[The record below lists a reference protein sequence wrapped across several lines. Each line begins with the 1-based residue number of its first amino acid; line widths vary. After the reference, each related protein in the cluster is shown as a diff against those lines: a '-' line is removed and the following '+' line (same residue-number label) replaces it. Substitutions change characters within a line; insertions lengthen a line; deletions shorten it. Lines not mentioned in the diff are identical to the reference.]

1 MKKEN
6 QNETLA
12 NEAKKWQS
20 SQQSAKEFRIKE
32 KQRREAAEKEWSEH
46 RTVMNAFSYSF
57 YFVTFKET
65 IEDPCWPHCDV
76 DVYDCEINYPSSEII
91 ELLMKRGNHK
101 EVMAMIRSYQE
112 EPPYYTGNRHIQGAN
127 TPLQMPQVLQ
137 NFIVTRG
144 NLEEMSLF
152 CQKQGF
158 GAEGQDILLSR
169 GNHNELMWYL
179 EKHGF
184 LLEQQKKLI
193 ARGNYDEI
201 RQHILHHALADELLD
216 EILNKLELG
225 KTEPFYK
232 FINIREFPVHKQVAL
247 LKIAKEPEFM
257 AYIERYGFWKQVLPD
272 LVRLRSDKELIA
284 YIKKHH
290 YLDSGIDN
298 LAKRGNK
305 ELSLFYIEN
314 HCDEYWYSFIKA
326 YSSVEKLDYDVL
338 LKLYTNVKRPDYRT
352 LPESNLNELELM
364 QDGMHS
370 EVISFLNGRTTE
382 LDLFTEATLFF
393 RNFPDEYELYL
404 KNIGRRKENSK
415 A

>member
-1 MKKEN
+1 M
-6 QNETLA
+6 
-12 NEAKKWQS
+12 
-20 SQQSAKEFRIKE
+20 IKAYQE
-32 KQRREAAEKEWSEH
+32 KPPR
-46 RTVMNAFSYSF
+46 
-57 YFVTFKET
+57 
-65 IEDPCWPHCDV
+65 
-76 DVYDCEINYPSSEII
+76 SSE
-91 ELLMKRGNHK
+91 RTY
-101 EVMAMIRSYQE
+101 YQGS
-112 EPPYYTGNRHIQGAN
+112 TK
-127 TPLQMPQVLQ
+127 PLQMPQVLQ

-158 GAEGQDILLSR
+158 GAEGQEILLNR

-216 EILNKLELG
+216 EILNELELG

-257 AYIERYGFWKQVLPD
+257 AYIERYGFWEKVLPD
-272 LVRLRSDKELIA
+272 LVRLRSDKELNA
-284 YIKKHH
+284 YIIKHH
-290 YLDSGIDN
+290 YLGDGYEE
-298 LAKRGNK
+298 LARRDNK

-314 HCDEYWYSFIKA
+314 CCKKYWYGFIKA

-370 EVISFLNGRTTE
+370 EVLSFLKGITTE

-404 KNIGRRKENSK
+404 RNIGRRKESSV